1 MNKYIYPLVDNP
13 FRKKDLDKAIKVIK
27 TRRITMSTNV
37 NAFEKQF
44 SKKINNKYSTMTNS
58 GSSANLLAF
67 QCLINPYRKKR
78 LKRGDEVLIPALC
91 WSTSLW
97 PIIQSG
103 LKPIFVDVDID
114 NLNININDMEKKTYK
129 KNKSDNACTRIR

>member
-13 FRKKDLDKAIKVIK
+13 FRKKDLDRAIKVIK

-58 GSSANLLAF
+58 GSSANLWHF
-67 QCLINPYRKKR
+67 N
-78 LKRGDEVLIPALC
+78 V
-91 WSTSLW
+91 
-97 PIIQSG
+97 
-103 LKPIFVDVDID
+103 
-114 NLNININDMEKKTYK
+114 
-129 KNKSDNACTRIR
+129 